1 MPPDHT
7 RLPPALSPL
16 PRFTYIPFVIFPF
29 SRRFRGTLGS
39 RIARGAVLA
48 PLLALILLFTACSK
62 PEPQGVVLAQV
73 DQSVLTLDEVRETYP
88 AEYEKVLP
96 REQYLDMIQRWIDDE
111 AVYQQALRR
120 KFDEDPQVRRKL
132 ERLQRRMLIEE
143 FLSRELG
150 GTGPVEPDEPAMLRY
165 YENNRS
171 DFLRKVPEVRYLHLR
186 VPTLREA
193 LAVRGR
199 VRGDNFAQLAEQYA
213 PDSAELSDPVFR
225 KPAEIP
231 PCLHDVLDAR
241 PGWLSNPISCPD
253 GIYLVRLLER
263 LESGT
268 PLPFDE
274 VRNAISAR
282 LSMQHQERMRESR
295 IRQFKEGVRINLNI
309 DQIPGVEAD
318 APASDADAANGSLSP
333 GE

>member
-1 MPPDHT
+1 MHVF
-7 RLPPALSPL
+7 RRAALASLPALAL
-16 PRFTYIPFVIFPF
+16 
-29 SRRFRGTLGS
+29 
-39 RIARGAVLA
+39 
-48 PLLALILLFTACSK
+48 LLAACSRQ
-62 PEPQGVVLAQV
+62 EPQGVVLAQV
-73 DQSVLTLDEVRETYP
+73 DQSVLTLEEVRETYP

-132 ERLQRRMLIEE
+132 ERLRRRMLIEE
-143 FLSRELG
+143 FLARELG
-150 GTGPVEPDEPAMLRY
+150 NTGPVEPDLSAMQRY

-171 DFLRKVPEVRYLHLR
+171 DFLRKVPEVRYLQLR

-193 LAVRGR
+193 LAVRAR
-199 VRGDNFAQLAEQYA
+199 VRGDNFAQLAAQYA
-213 PDSAELSDPVFR
+213 PDSTEPEDPIFR

-231 PCLHDVLDAR
+231 TCLHDVLDAR

-263 LESGT
+263 IEAGT

-274 VRNAISAR
+274 VRNAIAAR
-282 LSMQHQERMRESR
+282 LSMQHQERMRDSR
-295 IRQFKEGVRINLNI
+295 IRQYKEGVRINLNI

-318 APASDADAANGSLSP
+318 APASDADAANGSLPP